1 MEYNMKRF
9 HTISAYYFFE
19 YALLEYTKEDFEKA
33 RYTNNIH
40 FDTIGRSLEITS
52 SINYLKC
59 DCILLK
65 GLTTFKNDCLF
76 INHFNPCKIEANIA
90 INSISECIE
99 KEKIIKAINSTIS
112 KLHNIIPKSPYR
124 DCIEK
129 YYQDMKKFV
138 ESVEVD
144 K

>member
-1 MEYNMKRF
+1 MKRF

-19 YALLEYTKEDFEKA
+19 YALLEYTKEDFEKV
-33 RYTNNIH
+33 RHTNDIR
-40 FDTIGRSLEITS
+40 FDAIY
-52 SINYLKC
+52 INYLKC

-65 GLTTFKNDCLF
+65 GLTTFSNDCLF
-76 INHFNPCKIEANIA
+76 VNRFNPQKIEANIE

-99 KEKIIKAINSTIS
+99 KEKIVQHISMAIASLQ
-112 KLHNIIPKSPYR
+112 KIPKSPYR
-124 DCIEK
+124 YCIEK

-144 K
+144 E

>member
-1 MEYNMKRF
+1 MKRF
-9 HTISAYYFFE
+9 HAISEYNFLE

-33 RYTNNIH
+33 TYTNDIR
-40 FDTIGRSLEITS
+40 FDEIGRLLVIEPYID
-52 SINYLKC
+52 YLKC

-65 GLTTFKNDCLF
+65 GLTTFKNDCLS

-90 INSISECIE
+90 TNSISECIE
-99 KEKIIKAINSTIS
+99 KEVIIKTINSTIR

-138 ESVEVD
+138 ESVETE
-144 K
+144 